1 MSRKPG
7 LWIAVF
13 GLVIGMLWSQ
23 PSLAAVRVYVPVP
36 PPPLVVETAP
46 APPSPSHAGIGG
58 YHRWDGRTYVW
69 LRGRS
74 AVPRGHYRVWV
85 PGRGAPHRRG
95 YYRSTGR
102 RPGEAG

>member
-46 APPSPSHAGIGG
+46 VPPSPRHVWIGG

-69 LRGRS
+69 VPGRYE
-74 AVPRGHYRVWV
+74 VPRRHYRVWV
-85 PGRGAPHRRG
+85 PGRWAQHRRG
-95 YYRSTGR
+95 YYWVDGR
-102 RPGEAG
+102 WR

>member
-36 PPPLVVETAP
+36 PPPVIVETAP
-46 APPSPSHAGIGG
+46 APPSPRHVWIGG
-58 YHRWDGRTYVW
+58 YHRWDGHTYVW
-69 LRGRS
+69 VPGRYE
-74 AVPRGHYRVWV
+74 VPRRHYRVWV
-85 PGRGAPHRRG
+85 PGRWAQHRRG
-95 YYRSTGR
+95 YYWVDGR
-102 RPGEAG
+102 WR